1 MGRGMPDTRQGRGS
15 PVKALFY
22 KQTAW
27 CWKTLPTA
35 PGESL
40 MLYRLQLCKVGSMVF
55 REILLRLAHPWE
67 RRLSVPTCP
76 PCSCDAAA
84 SLEGRH
90 TRSIPTDLI
99 RDDP

>member
-1 MGRGMPDTRQGRGS
+1 
-15 PVKALFY
+15 
-22 KQTAW
+22 
-27 CWKTLPTA
+27 
-35 PGESL
+35 
-40 MLYRLQLCKVGSMVF
+40 MVF

-76 PCSCDAAA
+76 PCSRDAAA
-84 SLEGRH
+84 LLEGRH